1 MKYPELSFGNK
12 NHAWMAISFGAA
24 FEFLNNKAISRS
36 QLNYDEGEVK
46 SVHYGDILT
55 KFPQVLD
62 SAYPSLPYVND
73 EIDVSKVSLLKTGD
87 VAIADTAE
95 DYMVGKAIEISISD
109 DSQLIAGLHVMACRP
124 KINFAPGFLGYYL
137 NSNAFHVQLRKLVT
151 GTKVFA
157 INKSEI
163 RKTKLSFPELEE
175 QQKIAAFFTA
185 LDKKIKLVEDKLS
198 KTHLLF
204 EALVE
209 KVLDEKLTF
218 SDAICG
224 SLPWQKIVLKDICKK
239 ISYGINAPAGE
250 YNECWKYI
258 RITDID
264 DRTHKFTQPSP
275 VSADVDHDQKLLTKY
290 KVRTGDLLFART
302 GASVG
307 KSYHYDQRD
316 GNLVF
321 AGFLIRC
328 SLDLNKCN
336 SYFIYLQTLTKRYSN
351 WVKENSMRSGQPGL
365 NSEQYGNFE
374 LFLPSLGEQ
383 EKIASFFKTFDEKLC
398 NLSLQLEV
406 LKKQKQAFMQQMF
419 V

>member
-1 MKYPELSFGNK
+1 MTAPILRFKDHGRSYPDWVQKKLKDCVTFSKGGSLSKSDLSPHGATPCLLYGEL
-12 NHAWMAISFGAA
+12 
-24 FEFLNNKAISRS
+24 
-36 QLNYDEGEVK
+36 YTTYGEVTEAVINKTDSTEDLVK
-46 SVHYGDILT
+46 SQMNDVIL
-55 KFPQVLD
+55 PM
-62 SAYPSLPYVND
+62 SG
-73 EIDVSKVSLLKTGD
+73 E
-87 VAIADTAE
+87 TAE
-95 DYMVGKAIEISISD
+95 DIAKATCIKQEGVAYGGDLMVLRSKSLDGCFLSYSLNSINRRQISRIAQGKTVVHINPSRVSDISIN
-109 DSQLIAGLHVMACRP
+109 VAC
-124 KINFAPGFLGYYL
+124 
-137 NSNAFHVQLRKLVT
+137 
-151 GTKVFA
+151 
-157 INKSEI
+157 
-163 RKTKLSFPELEE
+163 LEE

-185 LDKKIKLVEDKLS
+185 LDEKIKLVENKLS

-204 EALVE
+204 EALIE
-209 KVLDEKLTF
+209 QVLDEKLIF
-218 SDAICG
+218 SDAICA
-224 SLPWQKIVLKDICKK
+224 PVHWQKILLKDICKK

-250 YNECWKYI
+250 YNGCWKYI

-264 DRTHKFTQPSP
+264 ERTHKFNQSSP
-275 VSADVDHDQKLLTKY
+275 VSADMDHDQKLLTKY
-290 KVRTGDLLFART
+290 KVQTGDLLFART

-374 LFLPSLGEQ
+374 LVLPSLGEQ
-383 EKIASFFKTFDEKLC
+383 EKIASFFKAFDEKMC
-398 NLSLQLEV
+398 NLSLQLKV

>member
-12 NHAWMAISFGAA
+12 NHAWMAISFGDA

-163 RKTKLSFPELEE
+163 
-175 QQKIAAFFTA
+175 
-185 LDKKIKLVEDKLS
+185 
-198 KTHLLF
+198 
-204 EALVE
+204 
-209 KVLDEKLTF
+209 
-218 SDAICG
+218 
-224 SLPWQKIVLKDICKK
+224 SL
-239 ISYGINAPAGE
+239 
-250 YNECWKYI
+250 
-258 RITDID
+258 
-264 DRTHKFTQPSP
+264 
-275 VSADVDHDQKLLTKY
+275 
-290 KVRTGDLLFART
+290 
-302 GASVG
+302 
-307 KSYHYDQRD
+307 
-316 GNLVF
+316 
-321 AGFLIRC
+321 
-328 SLDLNKCN
+328 
-336 SYFIYLQTLTKRYSN
+336 
-351 WVKENSMRSGQPGL
+351 
-365 NSEQYGNFE
+365 NF
-374 LFLPSLGEQ
+374 
-383 EKIASFFKTFDEKLC
+383 
-398 NLSLQLEV
+398 
-406 LKKQKQAFMQQMF
+406 
-419 V
+419 